1 MIWLVLKKIKI
12 QKKKNQNL
20 QKRKR
25 KEKEKEKVEGP
36 VWKPSNILPIN
47 TEKKFI
53 GKEGE
58 TIQRK
63 QFRANKKNPNAIL
76 SIKGAAAPPSLE
88 KPKLTASYPSPTHA
102 WTQAFLPLS
111 QPI

>member
-1 MIWLVLKKIKI
+1 
-12 QKKKNQNL
+12 L

-88 KPKLTASYPSPTHA
+88 KPKLTASYPSPTHT

-111 QPI
+111 QPT

>member
-1 MIWLVLKKIKI
+1 LIWLVLKKIKI
-12 QKKKNQNL
+12 QKKNQNL

-76 SIKGAAAPPSLE
+76 SIKGAATPPSLE
-88 KPKLTASYPSPTHA
+88 KPKLTATYPSPTHA

>member
-1 MIWLVLKKIKI
+1 LFLKKSKYKK
-12 QKKKNQNL
+12 KKKNQNL
-20 QKRKR
+20 QKKKKS

-76 SIKGAAAPPSLE
+76 SIKGAATP
-88 KPKLTASYPSPTHA
+88 
-102 WTQAFLPLS
+102 LPLKNLN
-111 QPI
+111 

>member
-1 MIWLVLKKIKI
+1 LIWLVLKKIKI
-12 QKKKNQNL
+12 QKKK
-20 QKRKR
+20 KSKFAKKKR

-102 WTQAFLPLS
+102 WTQAFFPLS
-111 QPI
+111 QPT

>member
-1 MIWLVLKKIKI
+1 MACFKKNQNTKK
-12 QKKKNQNL
+12 KKKNQNL
-20 QKRKR
+20 QKKKR

-47 TEKKFI
+47 TENKFI

-76 SIKGAAAPPSLE
+76 SIKGAATPPSLE
-88 KPKLTASYPSPTHA
+88 KPKLTATYPSPTHA